1 MARER
6 ILRTGFVKVCVIY
19 AYSPFFFSHHNNI
32 RVQFRVLNIPNESN
46 LEEAFHSISEQISH
60 VFVALVLPLGQL
72 LIGGMQLLDIF
83 IACLCDH
90 AKASY
95 FLLSRKIICLF
106 HLSQFALFFFKAKGS
121 RDIVSSSSMTSSL

>member
-1 MARER
+1 MHTRH
-6 ILRTGFVKVCVIY
+6 
-19 AYSPFFFSHHNNI
+19 FFSHHNNI

-46 LEEAFHSISEQISH
+46 LEEAFHSIYEQISH

-83 IACLCDH
+83 RACLCDH

-95 FLLSRKIICLF
+95 FLLSRKIICVF
-106 HLSQFALFFFKAKGS
+106 S
-121 RDIVSSSSMTSSL
+121 T